1 MPTLLELLSNDEGI
15 QQLLSNTKQV
25 AKGAARGVTTDLAG
39 GPVDLA
45 NLVLGALAGKGF
57 GGLTEAP
64 VGGSKS
70 IRGAVGQPTEDT
82 AMEIVGNLLTA
93 ILPSPHAAALPEV
106 LIGAI
111 RAGGKPV
118 LNLTHTT
125 KIDKL
130 TERLKGSSTF
140 NSPSFAIA
148 KNDVRPFDA
157 GVDSQV
163 SILANPA
170 SPMYDPVV
178 NPFHQLY
185 NRDIFTSRAKDY
197 ATQRVN
203 RTYDYDMRA
212 MEGQNPGKLFAIHP
226 DQLDTSQNW
235 GNVASYG
242 HELAIASSPRFHSF
256 AEYEKSQKGAATLTT
271 DKDYVANASR
281 VWEQAFEEVYKGLF
295 GSMRDAGHAPT
306 DLAVVASQAAHSAD
320 PAIRERA
327 ASVLGALQR
336 LPSTYAEL
344 KMGSNLHLGPDT
356 VTAIIAQPGTSRDK
370 MDKLQALIKDVPVGQ
385 AKDFVPKEFQQRY
398 TDLADMLAGK
408 VRKAKQSGELET
420 GSNYNVLRWLESQNL
435 GRYGHGNPPLL
446 YSLSDAAYTKLDTDE
461 QRAMHN
467 NILNGG
473 AFESDV
479 ASYLNSLKLD
489 K

>member
-45 NLVLGALAGKGF
+45 NLVLGALTGKGF
-57 GGLTEAP
+57 GGLTETP

-70 IRGAVGQPTEDT
+70 IRGAVGAPTEDT
-82 AMEIVGNLLTA
+82 AMETVGNLLTT
-93 ILPSPHAAALPEV
+93 ILPSPHSAALPSV
-106 LIGAI
+106 LIGAV
-111 RAGGKPV
+111 RAGGMPE

-125 KIDKL
+125 KINEL
-130 TERLKGSSTF
+130 TERLQDSSTF

-157 GVDSQV
+157 GVHSQV

-185 NRDIFTSRAKDY
+185 NRDIYTSRAKDY

-212 MEGQNPGKLFAIHP
+212 LEGKNPGALFAIHP
-226 DQLDTSQNW
+226 DQLDTAQQW
-235 GNVASYG
+235 GNVSGYG
-242 HELAIASSPRFHSF
+242 HELAIASSPRFRSF
-256 AEYEKSQKGAATLTT
+256 AEYEKSQKGAATLTN
-271 DKDYVANASR
+271 DKDYVVDASR
-281 VWEQAFEEVYKGLF
+281 AWEGGFTQLYEQLF
-295 GSMRDAGHAPT
+295 GGLESLGHAPT
-306 DLAVVASQAAHSAD
+306 DLAVVAAQAARNPD

-370 MDKLQALIKDVPVGQ
+370 IDKLQDLIKDVPVGQ

-398 TDLADMLAGK
+398 TDLADMLAGNI
-408 VRKAKQSGELET
+408 RSAKQRGTLEN
-420 GSNYNVLRWLESQNL
+420 GSDAAILRWLEDNNL
-435 GRYGHGNPPLL
+435 SRYGQGNNNLL
-446 YSLSDAAYTKLDTDE
+446 NSLSDAAYGKLDASQ
-461 QRAMHN
+461 QRALHN